1 MLASVDSLSDEET
14 CNVKVPSA
22 VPRIPRPRPPRFK
35 RRLGRFSQKDS
46 ADLKK
51 LRWIVSSKC
60 GCSGKCYQ
68 PFNET
73 PHLFNEWA
81 KLRRTFQNMTKLE
94 KDEHATQLRFK
105 VFLIS
110 NMLFLIR
117 VWSCSPYMPFPF
129 QAPGCSGFSPSQR
142 PEPQRCLQRFEAFE
156 ASWATTLPS
165 GIPAND
171 GNRKTKVSYP
181 QHSSP

>member
-22 VPRIPRPRPPRFK
+22 VPRIPRPRPPGFK

-110 NMLFLIR
+110 NMLFSDQGLIMLS
-117 VWSCSPYMPFPF
+117 VHAIS
-129 QAPGCSGFSPSQR
+129 
-142 PEPQRCLQRFEAFE
+142 
-156 ASWATTLPS
+156 LPS
-165 GIPAND
+165 SWLLRFFAISKTRTTAMSAEVRGI
-171 GNRKTKVSYP
+171 
-181 QHSSP
+181 